1 MTRPKEQKLADFR
14 TDYASQSDFCK
25 VLEQELKPLYLLAFL
40 LTANHEKAE
49 QCFATTAEQA
59 LEEHTVFKEW
69 ARSWIKR
76 CLIKNAIGVA
86 FPESTSSIE
95 DREFWNARQHTTA
108 VADNEI
114 DAVTQLPVLERCV
127 FVMSILE
134 RYSDW
139 ECSVLL
145 GCGTR
150 NVAKARM
157 RALLR
162 LPGPIALIPQGDPR
176 GSRFM
181 GIPA

>member
-1 MTRPKEQKLADFR
+1 MTRPKELRLADFR

-59 LEEHTVFKEW
+59 LEEHTVFKDW

-76 CLIKNAIGVA
+76 CLIKNAIGMV
-86 FPESTSSIE
+86 FPASAGSIE
-95 DREFWNARQHTTA
+95 GREFWSASQPITA

-150 NVAKARM
+150 NVAKVRM
-157 RALLR
+157 QAVRR
-162 LPGPIALIPQGDPR
+162 LPGPVALIPQGDPR
-176 GSRFM
+176 ASRFM